1 VQSDAHVRT
10 CPIKAS
16 GSSRH
21 GFARRT
27 AIRERYGHR
36 KPGLKVPDR
45 FPARGSATRRPLPSP
60 GSRRLQFPE
69 FGGTMG
75 RSDSLRTVTT
85 ACPCRSPVVTP
96 AGASV
101 FVSPLKPD
109 AGLRP
114 GAFWVRPPPSSRSP
128 GELQGVPSSWGT
140 LMCLRPV
147 LRPRRDRATRP
158 YGGPT
163 RPPGC
168 QNRRLAAGSQS
179 RGSIA
184 GPRH

>member
-1 VQSDAHVRT
+1 MRCATRGRFVG
-10 CPIKAS
+10 S
-16 GSSRH
+16 GSRFNAPALLPGH
-21 GFARRT
+21 G
-27 AIRERYGHR
+27 
-36 KPGLKVPDR
+36 P
-45 FPARGSATRRPLPSP
+45 ATRRPLPSP

-85 ACPCRSPVVTP
+85 AFPCRSPVVTP

-140 LMCLRPV
+140 LLCLRPV
-147 LRPRRDRATRP
+147 LRPRRDRTTRP

-168 QNRRLAAGSQS
+168 QNRRLAAGSHS